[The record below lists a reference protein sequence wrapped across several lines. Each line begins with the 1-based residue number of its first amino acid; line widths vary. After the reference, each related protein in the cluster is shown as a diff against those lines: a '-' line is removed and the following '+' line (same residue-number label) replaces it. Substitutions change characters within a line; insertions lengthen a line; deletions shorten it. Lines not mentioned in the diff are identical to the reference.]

1 MDRGAWWATVHG
13 VSKSQTR
20 LSTHTAVRV
29 CMCVCVCVRV
39 RVCMCV
45 CARVCVCACV
55 RVCVCVYSLTCNSSN
70 TTFPSDSQIG
80 KSSVSVVNIKSYPSL
95 NGVTTRLTNP
105 IYSPWRPCPKADCL
119 KPQCAHESH
128 ADLVKMQILLLKF

>member
-1 MDRGAWWATVHG
+1 MFLPGKFHGQGSLVGYSPRGFKESDTAEHTHSSACVH
-13 VSKSQTR
+13 
-20 LSTHTAVRV
+20 
-29 CMCVCVCVRV
+29 VCVCVRV
-39 RVCMCV
+39 RVCM
-45 CARVCVCACV
+45 
-55 RVCVCVYSLTCNSSN
+55 CVYSLTCNSSN

-80 KSSVSVVNIKSYPSL
+80 KSSLSVVNIKSYPSL

-128 ADLVKMQILLLKF
+128 ADLVKMQILLLQF